1 MTQIEFMNR
10 LIDKHAPA
18 VIGCTYNILFTNDI
32 AITTVMEAVEAVR
45 KSDSYRHET
54 KRITNVI
61 DRLRGKYEKM
71 LFEVIGDR
79 SGFFADANEAFL
91 EDVQKHVDILYYS
104 IKGVFDKARLED
116 SALLARC
123 ELARTMCEFSCI
135 QLDKREEELRQVD
148 SRFRR
153 SNIGYLRLTALH
165 KELDRLMRTMGIPCT
180 VNLDTDTCRAAV
192 NVLSAKLCDARLIA
206 KAISA

>member
-10 LIDKHAPA
+10 LIDKNASA

-32 AITTVMEAVEAVR
+32 AITAVIEAVEAVR
-45 KSDSYRHET
+45 KSAFYRQET

-61 DRLRGKYEKM
+61 DNLRRKYEKM

-79 SGFFADANEAFL
+79 SGFFADANDIFF

-104 IKGVFDKARLED
+104 IKGVFDKHSLDD

-148 SRFRR
+148 SRFKRA
-153 SNIGYLRLTALH
+153 SIGYLRLTALH
-165 KELDRLMRTMGIPCT
+165 KELDRLMRTFGIPCT
-180 VNLDTDTCRAAV
+180 VNLDTDTCRSAI
-192 NVLSAKLCDARLIA
+192 NVLSVKLCDARIIA

>member
-1 MTQIEFMNR
+1 
-10 LIDKHAPA
+10 
-18 VIGCTYNILFTNDI
+18 
-32 AITTVMEAVEAVR
+32 
-45 KSDSYRHET
+45 
-54 KRITNVI
+54 
-61 DRLRGKYEKM
+61 M
-71 LFEVIGDR
+71 LFEVIGVS

-91 EDVQKHVDILYYS
+91 EDIQKHVDILYYS

>member
-1 MTQIEFMNR
+1 
-10 LIDKHAPA
+10 
-18 VIGCTYNILFTNDI
+18 
-32 AITTVMEAVEAVR
+32 
-45 KSDSYRHET
+45 
-54 KRITNVI
+54 
-61 DRLRGKYEKM
+61 
-71 LFEVIGDR
+71 
-79 SGFFADANEAFL
+79 
-91 EDVQKHVDILYYS
+91 
-104 IKGVFDKARLED
+104 
-116 SALLARC
+116 
-123 ELARTMCEFSCI
+123 MCEFSCI
-135 QLDKREEELRQVD
+135 QLDKREEDLRHVD

>member
-32 AITTVMEAVEAVR
+32 AITTVIEAVEAVR
-45 KSDSYRHET
+45 KSDRYRQET

-104 IKGVFDKARLED
+104 IKGGV
-116 SALLARC
+116 
-123 ELARTMCEFSCI
+123 
-135 QLDKREEELRQVD
+135 RQGEAG
-148 SRFRR
+148 RFRPACT
-153 SNIGYLRLTALH
+153 LRAGKDDVRVLLHTAGQ
-165 KELDRLMRTMGIPCT
+165 EGGR
-180 VNLDTDTCRAAV
+180 
-192 NVLSAKLCDARLIA
+192 A
-206 KAISA
+206 KAGRFPFQAGKHRIPASDRTPQGA

>member
-45 KSDSYRHET
+45 KSDRYRHET

-104 IKGVFDKARLED
+104 IKGVFACAASVFCAMRLGE
-116 SALLARC
+116 
-123 ELARTMCEFSCI
+123 
-135 QLDKREEELRQVD
+135 
-148 SRFRR
+148 
-153 SNIGYLRLTALH
+153 G
-165 KELDRLMRTMGIPCT
+165 T
-180 VNLDTDTCRAAV
+180 VL
-192 NVLSAKLCDARLIA
+192 LIA
-206 KAISA
+206 ICAYILYIGLAITIKRMDKEENNVQ

>member
-10 LIDKHAPA
+10 LMDKHAPA

-32 AITTVMEAVEAVR
+32 AITTVIEAVEAVR
-45 KSDSYRHET
+45 KSDRYRQET

-91 EDVQKHVDILYYS
+91 EDIQKHVDILYYS
-104 IKGVFDKARLED
+104 IK
-116 SALLARC
+116 ALL
-123 ELARTMCEFSCI
+123 
-135 QLDKREEELRQVD
+135 
-148 SRFRR
+148 
-153 SNIGYLRLTALH
+153 G
-165 KELDRLMRTMGIPCT
+165 
-180 VNLDTDTCRAAV
+180 
-192 NVLSAKLCDARLIA
+192 CDAVSWQGRCA
-206 KAISA
+206 SSPAYSWTSARKI

>member
-32 AITTVMEAVEAVR
+32 AITTVIEAVEAVR
-45 KSDSYRHET
+45 KSDRYRQET

-91 EDVQKHVDILYYS
+91 EDVQKHHQG
-104 IKGVFDKARLED
+104 GV
-116 SALLARC
+116 
-123 ELARTMCEFSCI
+123 
-135 QLDKREEELRQVD
+135 RQGEAG
-148 SRFRR
+148 RFRPACT
-153 SNIGYLRLTALH
+153 LRAGKDDVRVLLHTAGQ
-165 KELDRLMRTMGIPCT
+165 EGGR
-180 VNLDTDTCRAAV
+180 
-192 NVLSAKLCDARLIA
+192 A
-206 KAISA
+206 KAGRFPFQAFQHRILTPDRTTQGA